1 MLKYR
6 REGFAYETWRMGS
19 MIRAA
24 MSKVFPSKPEEALP
38 EMYEKK
44 TVNLKDLPQWMKE
57 DYAKQ
62 LQEQVNSRVK
72 RGG

>member
-1 MLKYR
+1 MV
-6 REGFAYETWRMGS
+6 
-19 MIRAA
+19 RAA

-44 TVNLKDLPQWMKE
+44 TVNLRDLPQWMKE